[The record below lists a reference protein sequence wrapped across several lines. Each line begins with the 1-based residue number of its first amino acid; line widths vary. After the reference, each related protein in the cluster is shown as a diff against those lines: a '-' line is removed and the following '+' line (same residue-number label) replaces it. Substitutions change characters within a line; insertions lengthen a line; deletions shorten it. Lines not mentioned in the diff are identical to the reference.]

1 MKRSLFPAINNK
13 ALLFTL
19 SLFFC
24 CCMAIAQTP
33 VSKDTTK
40 TSKHS
45 SRHRVRRPKHKA
57 IIHQSSNDKE
67 LQQVKDEKNRQKG
80 IK

>member
-1 MKRSLFPAINNK
+1 M
-13 ALLFTL
+13 FTL
-19 SLFFC
+19 SFFFC
-24 CCMAIAQTP
+24 CCMAIAQTT

-40 TSKHS
+40 TTKHS
-45 SRHRVRRPKHKA
+45 SRHRVRSQKHKA

-67 LQQVKDEKNRQKG
+67 LQQVKEEKNRQKG